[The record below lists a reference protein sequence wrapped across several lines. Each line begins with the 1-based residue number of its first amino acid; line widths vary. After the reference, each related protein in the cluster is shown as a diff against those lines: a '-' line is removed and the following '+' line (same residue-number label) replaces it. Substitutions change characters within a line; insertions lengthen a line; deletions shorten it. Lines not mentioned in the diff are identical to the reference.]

1 MASFGKVDRYVSP
14 TLWNPIAG
22 TPARQLAGDQLT
34 HAAMAPAGGSAPP
47 ADPDGR
53 LTLQTRLPGER
64 ELAAALNVSRTTI
77 ASALGQLREEG
88 FLYSRQGAGHA
99 LFCRNAP
106 PIFLCLPASHLRL
119 IYLPPPSAPGRRSI
133 RPSSTL

>member
-88 FLYSRQGAGHA
+88 FLQPPERVTHCFAGTPRRSSSA
-99 LFCRNAP
+99 CRY
-106 PIFLCLPASHLRL
+106 L
-119 IYLPPPSAPGRRSI
+119 IYA
-133 RPSSTL
+133 

>member
-1 MASFGKVDRYVSP
+1 MSARRFGTQSLVRLLGNWQETSSRTP
-14 TLWNPIAG
+14 LW
-22 TPARQLAGDQLT
+22 RQLAEALRLLIL
-34 HAAMAPAGGSAPP
+34 
-47 ADPDGR
+47 DGR

-88 FLYSRQGAGHA
+88 FLQPPGAGHA

-119 IYLPPPSAPGRRSI
+119 ISLLPPSAPGRRSI

>member
-1 MASFGKVDRYVSP
+1 MSARRFGTQSLVRLLGNWQETSSRTP
-14 TLWNPIAG
+14 LW
-22 TPARQLAGDQLT
+22 RQLAEALRLLIL
-34 HAAMAPAGGSAPP
+34 
-47 ADPDGR
+47 DGR

-88 FLYSRQGAGHA
+88 FLYSRGGAGHA

>member
-22 TPARQLAGDQLT
+22 TACSATGRRPA
-34 HAAMAPAGGSAPP
+34 HARRYGASWRKRSRLLIL
-47 ADPDGR
+47 DGR

-88 FLYSRQGAGHA
+88 FLYSRQGERVTHCFAGTPRRSSSA
-99 LFCRNAP
+99 CR
-106 PIFLCLPASHLRL
+106 HL
-119 IYLPPPSAPGRRSI
+119 IYA
-133 RPSSTL
+133 

>member
-1 MASFGKVDRYVSP
+1 MSARRFGTQSLVRLLGNWQETSSRTP
-14 TLWNPIAG
+14 LW
-22 TPARQLAGDQLT
+22 RQLAEALRLLIL
-34 HAAMAPAGGSAPP
+34 
-47 ADPDGR
+47 DGR

-106 PIFLCLPASHLRL
+106 PIFLCLPVSHLRL
-119 IYLPPPSAPGRRSI
+119 ISLPPPSAPGRRSI